1 MALPVILAFMAR
13 MGIIHGGKKAIQMA
27 VKKFGKKAFEK
38 ATTKM
43 SYAGRSAAKKV
54 KPKTY
59 KDTKIH
65 KQTSRIRKRL
75 GMKKP

>member
-1 MALPVILAFMAR
+1 MALPILAFLTR
-13 MGIIHGGKKAIQMA
+13 MGLRHGGSKAIQMA
-27 VKKFGKKAFEK
+27 VKKFGKKAVQK
-38 ATTKM
+38 ASTKV
-43 SYAGRSAAKKV
+43 SYTGRNIAKKV

-65 KQTSRIRKRL
+65 KQTSRIRTRL